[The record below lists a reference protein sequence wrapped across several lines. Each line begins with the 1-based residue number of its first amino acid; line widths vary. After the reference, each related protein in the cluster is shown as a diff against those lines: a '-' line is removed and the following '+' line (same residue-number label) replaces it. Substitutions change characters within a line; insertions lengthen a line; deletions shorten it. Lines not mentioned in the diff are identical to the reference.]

1 MKERKIMKKINFKRL
16 TALSLLI
23 VMLFTMIA
31 CTPAGPAETTPES
44 TTEAPVTEAPEV
56 LVDIV
61 KDQKTEY
68 VIVFADG
75 PSTKTF
81 AAVTKL
87 KNKINEFLGD
97 DYIRTKSDFLKRD
110 EVVPESA
117 KEIVIGSTNRPE
129 NAELEKSLGGKDYA
143 ILFKNDRLYIYGRTD
158 ESITAAV
165 DYFVEKY
172 AKDNAITVSDKIN
185 EIVRYDYRFASI
197 KHEGTDLSEY
207 KVVIPEKADLSTV
220 YAAANFV
227 KYIEEAYGR
236 TLSVVTDKEAETEL
250 EILIGKT
257 NRQASTRAY
266 AECKEEHK
274 YVLYK
279 NGKQIVTAGLGYM
292 VGGGVGTL
300 VSQIFGTEKNVEI
313 TLPTEPTAKNYEFK
327 KATSAILMIGDGMAD
342 NHIKATLKNGL
353 AEFVPQ
359 QLPNQGHAITHSVN
373 YPSVTDSAA
382 SATALSSGYKTW
394 NGYLGMNRN
403 KVSKQNVRELA
414 FSKGAKTAVITTDV
428 ITGATPGGF
437 LVHVESR
444 KSTAEIQNQINALV
458 KAGKVNY
465 CEGEVGDKFREKIE
479 EALYGMTDGDDKIF
493 AMFEAA
499 LIDKRSHSNDLKGIY
514 QMVTR
519 YNDVT
524 SYVIQYILLHPDTAL
539 VITADHECGG
549 VTLNNA
555 TGQYY
560 FTSGDHTNANV
571 PVFALGDGTSMF
583 NGKDVD
589 NTQIAKFIASIF
601 DPNVKFGE

>member
-1 MKERKIMKKINFKRL
+1 MKKISFKKL
-16 TALSLLI
+16 TALSLII

-31 CTPAGPAETTPES
+31 CTPTTPDDPGVES
-44 TTEAPVTEAPEV
+44 TTAAPETDPPIV
-56 LVDIV
+56 MVDIV

-75 PSTKTF
+75 PSQKTY
-81 AAVTKL
+81 AAVTAL
-87 KNKINEFLGD
+87 KNAINDCLGD

-110 EVVPESA
+110 EAVPEKA
-117 KEIVIGSTNRPE
+117 KEIVVGSTNRPA
-129 NAELEKSLGGKDYA
+129 NAELEKNLGGKDYA
-143 ILFKNDRLYIYGRTD
+143 ILFENDRLYIYGRTD
-158 ESITAAV
+158 SAITDAV
-165 DYFVEKY
+165 NYFVKNY
-172 AKDNAITVSDKIN
+172 IKDGSVSVSDKMN
-185 EIVRYDYRFASI
+185 EVVRYDYRHTSI
-197 KHEGTDLSEY
+197 KHEGTELSEY
-207 KVVIPEKADLSTV
+207 KVVIPEDADLSTL

-236 TLSVVTDKEAETEL
+236 TLPVVTDKEAETEL

-257 NRQASTRAY
+257 NRAASTRAY

-300 VSQIFGTEKNVEI
+300 VSQVFGAEKNVEI
-313 TLPTEPTAKNYEFK
+313 SLPTEPTAKNYEFK

-353 AEFVPQ
+353 AEFIPQ
-359 QLPNQGHAITHSVN
+359 QLPNKGYAITHSLN
-373 YPSVTDSAA
+373 YPNVTDSAA

-394 NGYLGMNRN
+394 NGYLGMNRS

-414 FSKGAKTAVITTDV
+414 HSTGAKTAVLTTDV

-444 KSTAEIQNQINALV
+444 KSTAEIQSQITALI

-465 CEGEVGDKFREKIE
+465 CEGEVGDEFRTKIE

-499 LIDKRSHSNDLKGIY
+499 LIDKRSHSNDLSGIY
-514 QMVTR
+514 KMVTR

-524 SYVIQYILLHPDTAL
+524 AYVIQFILLHPDTAL

-555 TGQYY
+555 TGKYY
-560 FTSGDHTNANV
+560 FTSDNHTNANV

-589 NTQIAKFIASIF
+589 NTEIAKFLAAIF
-601 DPNVKFGE
+601 DPNAKFGE